1 MIEKWEN
8 NIPRTVGDG
17 ECVALIKF
25 YEKDVLGF
33 DEYFGIDYAK
43 EYFTKYDETN
53 LKNRYDKYTLKDG
66 LPLRGDILVF
76 NYSKYGHVAIA
87 WENGTPNGIYSIE
100 QNWIPGRVGFQ
111 THSYTKLLGYLRKKN
126 PITKDIETLARE
138 VIEGK
143 YGNGK
148 QRKEALGDLYEVV
161 QAKVNEIL
169 KNQTNFNYYY
179 IVKKG
184 DNLTKIAK
192 KYGTT
197 VKKLKDLNKLENANL
212 IYVGQKLKIK

>member
-1 MIEKWEN
+1 MIIGK
-8 NIPRTVGDG
+8 IY
-17 ECVALIKF
+17 CM
-25 YEKDVLGF
+25 
-33 DEYFGIDYAK
+33 
-43 EYFTKYDETN
+43 
-53 LKNRYDKYTLKDG
+53 LKNT
-66 LPLRGDILVF
+66 PQVF
-76 NYSKYGHVAIA
+76 NYSKHGHVAIA
-87 WENGTPNGIYSIE
+87 WENGTPKGIYSIE

-169 KNQTNFNYYY
+169 KNQTNYNDYY

-197 VKKLKDLNKLENANL
+197 VKKLKDLNKIENANL

>member
-1 MIEKWEN
+1 MEFVLNVMEQELCLKINFIIFASLAKIKTIWVLTISLLHN
-8 NIPRTVGDG
+8 NQNN
-17 ECVALIKF
+17 K
-25 YEKDVLGF
+25 
-33 DEYFGIDYAK
+33 DYAK

-143 YGNGK
+143 YGNGI
-148 QRKEALGDLYEVV
+148 DDP
-161 QAKVNEIL
+161 
-169 KNQTNFNYYY
+169 NQLQ
-179 IVKKG
+179 I
-184 DNLTKIAK
+184 
-192 KYGTT
+192 
-197 VKKLKDLNKLENANL
+197 
-212 IYVGQKLKIK
+212 GQKIYIPKFRSMSRKGNVDAVPA